1 MVRSLLGS
9 GYLLG
14 AKDRDIVTIEHS
26 NGWQYRQNFRF
37 IDTIHHDDKSDTTS
51 CSQSSKTPFRAYL
64 AGAGIQ
70 FDLPLFKCL

>member
-14 AKDRDIVTIEHS
+14 AKDRDIVTIL
-26 NGWQYRQNFRF
+26 
-37 IDTIHHDDKSDTTS
+37 HHDKSDTTS
-51 CSQSSKTPFRAYL
+51 CSQWSKTPFRAYL